1 MKKAGVG
8 LALATSVLVMNVG
21 GVAQAES
28 LPWTDDSD
36 FKVLN
41 GTVDADSDGWLDG
54 DGCPGFVGL
63 GFYDH
68 DNNGIEPG
76 GTVVVNGA
84 VIGAGATTVAVT
96 SSGSDSIATYS
107 QTIGT
112 LGVEIS
118 YRFTDNDI
126 SRTLVTITN
135 NGGSALTALPVSI
148 QNVFG
153 DYFDIYHVDGGSWR
167 SSGNWFVS
175 GDSRGY
181 YSEVFH
187 APDGPGSPESMAS
200 VTNCAGSPLD
210 PTSNDSGDMVFGYQ
224 VDIPAGESRRILV
237 VQGLSYSGRANA
249 IAPTQPE
256 GVAMIKAAAIAKAAA
271 FYSVSLSPGS
281 GILGDLSAEDACTVV
296 NWDFA
301 GCGSGG
307 GQPNYDI
314 DIDISNYT
322 RESDLPDTL

>member
-1 MKKAGVG
+1 MKTVG
-8 LALATSVLVMNVG
+8 FSVALASSILVMNVG
-21 GVAQAES
+21 GVAQAAS
-28 LPWTDDSD
+28 LPWSDDSE
-36 FKVLN
+36 FQVKN
-41 GTVDADSDGWLDG
+41 GSA
-54 DGCPGFVGL
+54 DGCLGSGGL
-63 GFYDH
+63 AFYDSG
-68 DNNGIEPG
+68 NNGIEPG
-76 GTVVVNGA
+76 GLVSVDGT
-84 VIGAGATTVAVT
+84 VIGSGATTVVVT
-96 SSGSDSIATYS
+96 SSGTDSIATYS
-107 QTIGT
+107 DTIGT

-118 YRFTDNDI
+118 YRFTDDNI
-126 SRTLVTITN
+126 ARTLVTITN
-135 NGGSALTALPVSI
+135 NGGSALTDLPVSI

-153 DYFDIYHVDGGSWR
+153 DDFDIYHVDGGSWR

-224 VDIPAGESRRILV
+224 MDIPAGESRRILV
-237 VQGLSYSGRANA
+237 VQGLSYSGRASD

-256 GVAMIKAAAIAKAAA
+256 GVAMIKAAAIAKATAY
-271 FYSVSLSPGS
+271 YSVSLSPGS
-281 GILGDLSAEDACTVV
+281 GIVSDLSAEDACTVV
-296 NWDFA
+296 NWAFA

-307 GQPNYDI
+307 GQPSYDI